1 MKIDSRESLVRDIA
15 DAMQNFTNEFDNR
28 WFLNLTEQEVGI
40 RVDPDYCDPDC
51 LWPKDGDEVVE
62 IDPVPS
68 HEAFHAMEAFSDE
81 QPRPIAEKL
90 YRALSGS
97 RPFARFKAA
106 IEREQNHACM
116 SSAEREQARPKGKS
130 AAQVALRWL
139 TQRGIVAIPKST
151 HKERMAQNLDIFDFT
166 LTDED
171 MAQIA
176 TMNQHDTGTV
186 NFSDPNFVKYLIET
200 YG

>member
-1 MKIDSRESLVRDIA
+1 MREIA
-15 DAMQNFTNEFDNR
+15 DAMQSHTNEFDNR

-51 LWPKDGDEVVE
+51 LWPNDDDAVIE

-68 HEAFHAMEAFSDE
+68 HEAFKAMEAFADE
-81 QPRPIAEKL
+81 QPKPIAEKL

-116 SSAEREQARPKGKS
+116 SSAEHEQARPKSKAAADVLDLLKDWYDYQNKWYMEKAEEWMQENGVDFKDGK
-130 AAQVALRWL
+130 VIC
-139 TQRGIVAIPKST
+139 TGST
-151 HKERMAQNLDIFDFT
+151 MTWFE
-166 LTDED
+166 
-171 MAQIA
+171 
-176 TMNQHDTGTV
+176 
-186 NFSDPNFVKYLIET
+186 
-200 YG
+200 

>member
-1 MKIDSRESLVRDIA
+1 MMMKIDSRECLVREIA
-15 DAMQNFTNEFDNR
+15 DAMQSHTNEFDNR

-51 LWPKDGDEVVE
+51 LWPNDDDEVIE

-68 HEAFHAMEAFSDE
+68 HEAFKAMEAFADE
-81 QPRPIAEKL
+81 QPKPIAEKL

-116 SSAEREQARPKGKS
+116 SSAEREQARPKGKAAIEREQNHACMSS
-130 AAQVALRWL
+130 AEHEQAR
-139 TQRGIVAIPKST
+139 PKG
-151 HKERMAQNLDIFDFT
+151 KAAADVLDLLKDWYDYQNKWYM
-166 LTDED
+166 EKAEEW
-171 MAQIA
+171 MQE
-176 TMNQHDTGTV
+176 N
-186 NFSDPNFVKYLIET
+186 
-200 YG
+200 

>member
-116 SSAEREQARPKGKS
+116 SSAEREQARPKGK
-130 AAQVALRWL
+130 AAADV
-139 TQRGIVAIPKST
+139 
-151 HKERMAQNLDIFDFT
+151 LDLLQDWYDYKNKWYMEKAEEWMRENGVGFKDGKVVCTGST
-166 LTDED
+166 LTWFEESEEEEDEES
-171 MAQIA
+171 
-176 TMNQHDTGTV
+176 
-186 NFSDPNFVKYLIET
+186 NFL
-200 YG
+200 G

>member
-1 MKIDSRESLVRDIA
+1 MKIDSRERLVRDIA

-116 SSAEREQARPKGKS
+116 SSAEREQARPKGK
-130 AAQVALRWL
+130 AAADV
-139 TQRGIVAIPKST
+139 
-151 HKERMAQNLDIFDFT
+151 LDLLQDWYDYKKKWYMEKAEEWMRENGVDFKDGKVVCTGST
-166 LTDED
+166 LTWFEESEEEEDEESTFLAD
-171 MAQIA
+171 I
-176 TMNQHDTGTV
+176 
-186 NFSDPNFVKYLIET
+186 
-200 YG
+200 